1 MRLVAVGILVGIL
14 CALLLIGYTEEADG
28 RSEAQAVSSW
38 YGPGLYGNRTA
49 DGTVLTPRTWGVAHK
64 TLPLGAIVRVCRTR
78 CVLVRVI
85 DRGPFV
91 RGRDFDLTYA
101 AARVAGVTRCGV
113 CRVYW
118 TRVR

>member
-1 MRLVAVGILVGIL
+1 MVKFIGVMCIAFIMVLTIVG
-14 CALLLIGYTEEADG
+14 AARAASAT
-28 RSEAQAVSSW
+28 SSW

-49 DGTVLTPRTWGVAHK
+49 NGTVLTQRTWGVAHK
-64 TLPLGAIVRVCRTR
+64 TLPLGSRVRICRMR
-78 CVLVRVI
+78 CVTVPVI

-91 RGRDFDLTYA
+91 YGRDFDLTYA

-118 TRVR
+118 RRVA